1 MDSRASTSVNG
12 KKNYEVTVEVEVNE
26 TEEQILNALQET
38 EKVVENDKNLKVME
52 AIKLYPKE
60 IFWSCVFCIGV
71 VMCGYDAAIITSFYA
86 LPAFQK
92 AFGEQDA
99 NGKYFIL
106 APWQTALGMGSPIGQ
121 VIGTLGITYPLELF
135 GRKWTYMVIC
145 LASVGLVFMQFFA
158 PSLAVLTAGEILAGI
173 LWGSMVLI
181 GPTYA
186 SEVSHIRLRGI
197 LTAMNNMAFVIGQF
211 IASGMSQA
219 FATNSTKWAYKIQF
233 AVQWVWPLLIIAMLP
248 FAPESPY
255 WLVRKSRFEDA
266 RRSLKSL
273 SSANTSPIEI
283 EDRLNVIAQ
292 TDSLERQ
299 LEKTTS
305 YFDLFKGTN
314 FIRTE
319 ICCMVYSIQVFCG
332 VPFATGYST
341 YFFELAGIST
351 SVAFDLTLGSSAI
364 GFVGTCCCWVLL
376 SYCGRR
382 RFYNFGLAIT
392 TGLLFVIGFLDLPSN
407 YTAKPGLA
415 WTQAT
420 MMLIWSFIYQVSTG
434 PLCFVYIGEIPSTIL
449 KSKTIAFST
458 AMQACWYIVATIA
471 LPYMLIPNEGNMRG
485 KTSFVFGGMS
495 LLCMVWSYFRLPETE
510 GRSFEELD
518 ILFHKKV
525 SPRKF
530 KKTLLF
536 ESEKVEEDDT
546 QV

>member
-1 MDSRASTSVNG
+1 MDSGASTSVNG
-12 KKNYEVTVEVEVNE
+12 KKDYGIAEVEVDAE
-26 TEEQILNALQET
+26 EEQIVNALQET
-38 EKVVENDKNLKVME
+38 EKVVENDKNLKVIE

-99 NGKYFIL
+99 NGEYFIP

-135 GRKWTYMVIC
+135 GRKRTYMVIC
-145 LASVGLVFMQFFA
+145 VASVGLVFMQFFA

-186 SEVSHIRLRGI
+186 SEVSHIQLRGI
-197 LTAMNNMAFVIGQF
+197 LTAMSNMGFVIGQF
-211 IASGMSQA
+211 IASGMSKA
-219 FATNSTKWAYKIQF
+219 FASNSTKWAYKIQF
-233 AVQWVWPLLIIAMLP
+233 ALQWLWPLIIISLLP

-255 WLVRKSRFEDA
+255 WLVRKSRLEDA
-266 RRSLKSL
+266 RRALKKL
-273 SSANTSPIEI
+273 SSANTSPKEI
-283 EDRLNVIAQ
+283 EDRLSVIIQ

-299 LEKTTS
+299 LEKNTT
-305 YFDLFKGTN
+305 YFDLFRGSN

-351 SVAFDLTLGSSAI
+351 DSSFALALGSTAI

-382 RFYNFGLAIT
+382 RFYNVGLTIT
-392 TGLLFVIGFLDLPSN
+392 TALLFVIGFLDLPSD

-415 WTQAT
+415 WAQAT

-449 KSKTIAFST
+449 KSKSIAFST

-471 LPYMLIPNEGNMRG
+471 LPYMLTPNEGNMRG
-485 KTSFVFGGMS
+485 KTGFVFGGIS
-495 LLCMVWSYFRLPETE
+495 LLCMVWSYFRLPETR

-530 KKTLLF
+530 KKTILF
-536 ESEKVEEDDT
+536 ESEKVEEKDS